1 MSQSL
6 LPPELLAQLARFRL
20 ANRRRV
26 QGRYAGTHRSRRHG
40 SSLDFADYREYVTG
54 DDLRRVDLPAF
65 QRLGKLLVKLYEAE
79 DEAALRLVLDRS
91 SSMGFGD
98 KTKVANE
105 LAAAFTALAG
115 AAQDRV
121 RVLLVGGTDGEAI
134 TSVDAGPWFRGP
146 RAMSAVSQRLLASSP
161 PRDADNPTGRA
172 HLAAALRQAHGQGP
186 RGPVVLVTDL
196 LFEGWEGTLRAL
208 SSGRGDAILLH
219 LLGREDLDPVLE
231 GDLRLV
237 DAETGIAVEMA
248 IDEKSLAAF
257 RRRRDQWLDDV
268 EQTCGSLGIAYAR
281 VTDDAD
287 IADVLLRDLR
297 SLGVVA

>member
-1 MSQSL
+1 MTEPL

-20 ANRRRV
+20 ANRQRV
-26 QGRYAGTHRSRRHG
+26 QGRYAGTHRSRRYG
-40 SSLDFADYREYVTG
+40 SSLDFADYREYVPG
-54 DDLRRVDLPAF
+54 DDPRRVDLPAF

-91 SSMGFGD
+91 ASMGFGT
-98 KTKVANE
+98 KTRVANE

-121 RVLLVGGTDGEAI
+121 RVLLVGGTDGATI

-146 RAMSAVSQRLLASSP
+146 RALAAVGQRLLASSA
-161 PRDADNPTGRA
+161 PRDDDAPTGRA

-208 SSGRGDAILLH
+208 SGGRGDAILLH

-237 DAETGIAVEMA
+237 DAETGTSVEMA

-257 RRRRDQWLDDV
+257 RVRRDAWLSDV
-268 EQTCGSLGIAYAR
+268 EEACGRLGIAYAR
-281 VTDDAD
+281 VTDDAQ